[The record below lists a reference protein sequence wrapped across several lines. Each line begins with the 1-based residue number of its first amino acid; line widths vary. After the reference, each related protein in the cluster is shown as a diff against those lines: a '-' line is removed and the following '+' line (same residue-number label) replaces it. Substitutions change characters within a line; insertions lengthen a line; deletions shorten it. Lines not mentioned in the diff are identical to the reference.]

1 MVLTKENN
9 NMADDVPGWVS
20 VLVKMYEKEISVEPR
35 AIRQKRNESNKL
47 KTERMIEKYDNILS
61 DTDLST
67 KEEVNAINY
76 LYKQGLIETFDSPTD
91 QRATVY
97 RLTGKGFEIAHEL
110 RTSNEREDW
119 RGRSQRTNVL
129 LMLATVV
136 LAINAA
142 SELLNGVSVPLRSAS
157 AIAILLVGI
166 AVGVMF
172 GRWSV

>member
-1 MVLTKENN
+1 
-9 NMADDVPGWVS
+9 
-20 VLVKMYEKEISVEPR
+20 MYDNEISVDSR
-35 AIRQKRNESNKL
+35 AVSQKKSTKGQLNVGKVLRRYGNPVPNA
-47 KTERMIEKYDNILS
+47 
-61 DTDLST
+61 DLST
-67 KEEVNAINY
+67 EEVVNAIKY
-76 LYKQGLIETFDSPTD
+76 LHRQELIKAAPSPTD

-97 RLTGKGFEIAHEL
+97 RPTAKGFEIAHEL

-142 SELLNGVSVPLRSAS
+142 SELLNGVSVPLRPAS
-157 AIAILLVGI
+157 VIAILLVGI
-166 AVGVMF
+166 AVGVML